1 MSSDWDSWFYSS
13 GTGGG
18 GGNPPVRSSLESNRS
33 DVHSG
38 DDEVV
43 EPDQG
48 NGIYYSISI
57 LS

>member
-1 MSSDWDSWFYSS
+1 MSSDWGSWFYSA

-18 GGNPPVRSSLESNRS
+18 GNPAVRSSVESNRS

-38 DDEVV
+38 EDEVV

>member
-1 MSSDWDSWFYSS
+1 MSSDWGSWFYSS
-13 GTGGG
+13 GTG

-48 NGIYYSISI
+48 NGIYYYVSI
-57 LS
+57 LFLC